1 MKRFVEVEQLLKV
14 KGVRLTAQ
22 RQLVV
27 RRAVAYL
34 HFTSEELVRDVRSI
48 DPSVARGTVYRTLAL
63 LHDVGVVE
71 KHDFRYGPPNYE
83 VTFAKA
89 HHDHLMCV
97 ECGEIIEFQEPRV
110 ETLQEA
116 VVKRYGYQLLSHTH
130 KLYGLCRRCQRT
142 ANRDRVAL
150 HHPHQHPH
158 LHVEEVVA

>member
-1 MKRFVEVEQLLKV
+1 MKRFVEVEQFLRSR
-14 KGVRLTAQ
+14 GIRLTPQ

-27 RRAVAYL
+27 RRAAAYL
-34 HFTSEELVRDVRSI
+34 HFTAEELVKDVHSF
-48 DPSVARGTVYRTLAL
+48 DPSVARGTIYRTLAL
-63 LHDVGVVE
+63 LHQAGVVE

-97 ECGEIIEFQEPRV
+97 QCGEIIEFQEARI
-110 ETLQEA
+110 ETIQDQ

-130 KLYGLCRRCQRT
+130 KLYGLCRACQHADPKRGP
-142 ANRDRVAL
+142 A
-150 HHPHQHPH
+150 HPR

>member
-1 MKRFVEVEQLLKV
+1 MKRFVEVEQLLRS

-27 RRAVAYL
+27 RRAVGFL
-34 HFTSEELVRDVRSI
+34 HFTAEELVKDVRSI
-48 DPSVARGTVYRTLAL
+48 DPSVARGTVYRTLSL
-63 LHDVGVVE
+63 LHQAGVVE

-97 ECGEIIEFQEPRV
+97 QCGEIIEFQEPQV
-110 ETLQEA
+110 ETLQQR
-116 VVKRYGYQLLSHTH
+116 VVERFGYQLLSHTH
-130 KLYGLCRRCQRT
+130 KLYGLCRTCQRT
-142 ANRDRVAL
+142 HLTHASKQ
-150 HHPHQHPH
+150 PPH